1 MAVIFFRQSIRP
13 AHSGREQKRILV
25 LRKLSAMRVLKEIVT
40 PNYRATIFNW
50 NNKYLIKLETALLE
64 QTFKVSQFDV
74 TGDTEVEKLLNPAF
88 IDKALKRFDEMG
100 RDLHE
105 ALEAID

>member
-1 MAVIFFRQSIRP
+1 
-13 AHSGREQKRILV
+13 
-25 LRKLSAMRVLKEIVT
+25 MRVLKEIVT
-40 PNYRATIFNW
+40 SNYRATIFNW

-74 TGDTEVEKLLNPAF
+74 TGDADVEKLLNPAF
-88 IDKALKRFDEMG
+88 IEKALKRFDEMG
-100 RDLHE
+100 CDLNE

>member
-1 MAVIFFRQSIRP
+1 
-13 AHSGREQKRILV
+13 
-25 LRKLSAMRVLKEIVT
+25 MRVLKEIVT

-74 TGDTEVEKLLNPAF
+74 TGDADVEKLLNPAF
-88 IDKALKRFDEMG
+88 IQKALQRFDEMG
-100 RDLHE
+100 RDLQE
-105 ALEAID
+105 ALNVID

>member
-1 MAVIFFRQSIRP
+1 
-13 AHSGREQKRILV
+13 
-25 LRKLSAMRVLKEIVT
+25 MRVLKEIVT
-40 PNYRATIFNW
+40 PDYRATIFNW

-74 TGDTEVEKLLNPAF
+74 TGDADVEKLLNPAF
-88 IDKALKRFDEMG
+88 IQKALQRFDEMG

-105 ALEAID
+105 AMEAID

>member
-1 MAVIFFRQSIRP
+1 
-13 AHSGREQKRILV
+13 
-25 LRKLSAMRVLKEIVT
+25 MRVLKEIVT

-74 TGDTEVEKLLNPAF
+74 TGDADVEKLLNPAF
-88 IDKALKRFDEMG
+88 IQKALQRFDEMG

>member
-1 MAVIFFRQSIRP
+1 
-13 AHSGREQKRILV
+13 
-25 LRKLSAMRVLKEIVT
+25 MRVLKEIVT

-50 NNKYLIKLETALLE
+50 NNKYLIKLETAMLE

-74 TGDTEVEKLLNPAF
+74 TGDADVEKLLNPTF
-88 IDKALKRFDEMG
+88 IESALKRFDDMG
-100 RDLHE
+100 RDLHD